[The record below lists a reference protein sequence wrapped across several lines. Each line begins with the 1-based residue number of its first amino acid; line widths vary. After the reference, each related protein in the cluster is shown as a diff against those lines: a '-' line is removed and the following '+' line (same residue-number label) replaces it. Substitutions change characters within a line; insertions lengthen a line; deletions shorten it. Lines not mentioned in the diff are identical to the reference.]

1 MIKQVFS
8 AESYWKVIVYYDL
21 NYNLFYDVITELE
34 KIGAKEGDADKIYCM
49 LSTGTA
55 KAVTYSNTS
64 KHTSIVVFA
73 KHKDKQDYIN
83 SIVHEAEHVKQA
95 MLKAYQVEDKGEPPA
110 YTIGFLVGEMW
121 KIFRDFESFVQ

>member
-1 MIKQVFS
+1 MIRQQFS
-8 AESYWKVIVYYDL
+8 ANGYWTVIVFYDL
-21 NYNLFYDVITELE
+21 DYNLFYYIITELE
-34 KIGAKEGDADKIYCM
+34 KIGAKEGDADKIYYM

-64 KHTSIVVFA
+64 EHTSIVVFT
-73 KHKDKQDYIN
+73 KHKDRQDYIN

-121 KIFRDFESFVQ
+121 KVFNKK

>member
-1 MIKQVFS
+1 MIRQQFS
-8 AESYWKVIVYYDL
+8 ANGYWTVIVFYDL
-21 NYNLFYDVITELE
+21 DYNLFYDVITELE
-34 KIGAKEGDADKIYCM
+34 KIGAKEGDADKIYYM

-64 KHTSIVVFA
+64 KHTSIVVFT